1 MKDALIKG
9 NHIDYR
15 FKHLC
20 ISSLT
25 CADYPMPETGS
36 EEPEDEMEKGKGSDC
51 TSLVA
56 AALAPAVNEELADAW
71 AAAPAAPLM
80 VTCSW
85 TPYLPSHL
93 SSLLIWVELVIVSLI
108 SASVE
113 EAT

>member
-1 MKDALIKG
+1 MAT
-9 NHIDYR
+9 
-15 FKHLC
+15 KHYSFRLLC

-25 CADYPMPETGS
+25 YRDCSMRGIGS
-36 EEPEDEMEKGKGSDC
+36 AEPEGEIGKAKSSGC
-51 TSLVA
+51 TSLAPVA
-56 AALAPAVNEELADAW
+56 TAPAVIEELADTL

-85 TPYLPSHL
+85 TPYLPSHR
-93 SSLLIWVELVIVSLI
+93 SSLLIWVELVIVVSVI